1 MMPLSVYEQVKRA
14 LQDIVVPEIK
24 ALQVE
29 IKRLNEKMD
38 SGFRRLNEKMDSV
51 RAELLS
57 EIKRLDSRIDGLD
70 RELKLAIEI
79 RERISAIEAK
89 LGL

>member
-1 MMPLSVYEQVKRA
+1 MPLSVYEQVKRA